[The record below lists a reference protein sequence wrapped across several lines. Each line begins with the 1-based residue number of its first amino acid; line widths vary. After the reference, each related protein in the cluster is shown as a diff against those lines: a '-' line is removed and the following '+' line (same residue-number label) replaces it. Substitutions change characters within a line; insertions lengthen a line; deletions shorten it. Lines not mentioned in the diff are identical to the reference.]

1 MIKRTL
7 AILAVLYAC
16 LGSVLAQERP
26 EIFPQVGH
34 SQYVNSVAFSPNG
47 KLLASASKDETFKL
61 WDVASGR
68 ELRTLF
74 GDAGGGT
81 SVAFSP
87 NGKML
92 ATSSDLPIIPEAS
105 GSRDSTVKL
114 WDVGSGRELRTLNGH
129 MGAVTSVAFSPD
141 GKLLAAG
148 SRAYTVKLW
157 DVASGREMLVLSG
170 DDGFTSV
177 VFSPDGKVLAAGRGN
192 TIRLWDVASG
202 RELRTLSPIFQ

>member
-1 MIKRTL
+1 
-7 AILAVLYAC
+7 
-16 LGSVLAQERP
+16 
-26 EIFPQVGH
+26 
-34 SQYVNSVAFSPNG
+34 
-47 KLLASASKDETFKL
+47 
-61 WDVASGR
+61 
-68 ELRTLF
+68 
-74 GDAGGGT
+74 
-81 SVAFSP
+81 
-87 NGKML
+87 ML

-202 RELRTLSPIFQ
+202 RELRTLSGLSTPEQKCIGLPERKYINDSGKKAPELGAFS